1 MSRRRSIQKEGTNS
15 EESPSI
21 GQTQRRYTDGG
32 KYFNDG
38 REHGFYGTKFGTKV
52 SGGRP
57 SNKHWQMSSRCTP
70 SFLKINFLKSSKK

>member
-21 GQTQRRYTDGG
+21 GQTQRRYKDGG

-38 REHGFYGTKFGTKV
+38 REHGFNGTKFGTKV

-57 SNKHWQMSSRCTP
+57 SNKHFDYKNGSSRTQNDGWVC
-70 SFLKINFLKSSKK
+70 